1 MNDKYTT
8 FKAKVGIDEIASYL
22 GYKLDRRAGI
32 GRYIEMCL
40 RDGAG
45 RKTDSI
51 IISHPNDKSSQ
62 TYFHRNGSSGG
73 DVISLIRENL
83 GAFSVVGDTE
93 YDMIDAVIDK
103 FTGTDYAFKRE
114 YDLARNASPKS
125 FDSSRYVIEPAAEH
139 FDSVMSY
146 FWQRNIDEETVR
158 VFLPYLVRITDTK
171 AEFKYRNLAFPYRR
185 PGSDSIEGCE
195 LRGYSG
201 FMMKAEGTNSS
212 TAAWIADFSDG
223 NADSVRNVY
232 FFESGYDAMAF
243 YQVNKS
249 RIDLPTSAFV
259 STGGSFSNMQIRKV
273 TDYYAHAR
281 YWDCFDNDKA
291 GILYGIRMEALLNRV
306 TLNIVTTDEG
316 AIIEHRGIKTV
327 KIANDELSL
336 NRVAGEFHLSRHV
349 SVWKA
354 PKGYKDWN
362 DVTMN
367 KPISATVQKTKFQR
381 DEHLRENRIGKK
393 IK

>member
-22 GYKLDRRAGI
+22 GYKLDRRAGV

-40 RDGAG
+40 RDGVG

-73 DVISLIRENL
+73 DVISLIKENL
-83 GAFSVVGDTE
+83 NAFGVVGDTE

-103 FTGTDYAFKRE
+103 FTGTDYTFKRE
-114 YDLARNASPKS
+114 YDLAKSASSKV
-125 FDSSRYVIEPAAEH
+125 FDASRYVIEPAAEH
-139 FDSVMSY
+139 LDSVMSY
-146 FWQRNIDEETVR
+146 FRQRSIDEETVR
-158 VFLPYLVRITDTK
+158 VFLPWLVRITDTK
-171 AEFKYRNLAFPYRR
+171 AEFKYRNLAFPYSQ
-185 PGSDSIEGCE
+185 PGSDTIEGCE
-195 LRGYSG
+195 LRGYGG
-201 FMMKAEGTNSS
+201 FKMKAEGTNSS

-223 NADSVRNVY
+223 HADSVRNVY

-249 RIDLPTSAFV
+249 RIDLPISVFV

-316 AIIEHRGIKTV
+316 AIIEYRGIKTV
-327 KIANDELSL
+327 KITNDELSL

-354 PKGYKDWN
+354 SKGYKDWN

-367 KPISATVQKTKFQR
+367 KPANAIVQKTKFQR
-381 DEHLRENRIGKK
+381 DDNLRENRKK
-393 IK
+393 RPL

>member
-8 FKAKVGIDEIASYL
+8 FKAKVGIDEIASHL
-22 GYKLDRRAGI
+22 GYKLDRRAGV

-40 RDGAG
+40 RNGAG

-73 DVISLIRENL
+73 DVISLIKENL
-83 GAFSVVGDTE
+83 NAFGVAGETE
-93 YDMIDAVIDK
+93 YDIIDAVIDK
-103 FTGTDYAFKRE
+103 FTGTDYTFKRE
-114 YDLARNASPKS
+114 YDLAKSASSKV

-139 FDSVMSY
+139 FDSIMSY
-146 FWQRNIDEETVR
+146 FRQRSIDEETVR
-158 VFLPYLVRITDTK
+158 VFLPYLVRVTDTK
-171 AEFKYRNLAFPYRR
+171 AEFKYRNLAFPYSQ
-185 PGSDSIEGCE
+185 PGSDTIEGCE
-195 LRGYSG
+195 LRGYNG
-201 FMMKAEGTNSS
+201 FKMKAEGTNSS

-223 NADSVRNVY
+223 HDESVRNVY

-249 RIDLPTSAFV
+249 RIDLPTSVFV

-291 GILYGIRMEALLNRV
+291 GILYGIRMEALLNRI
-306 TLNIVTTDEG
+306 TLNIVTIDEG
-316 AIIEHRGIKTV
+316 AIIEHRGIKTI
-327 KIANDELSL
+327 KIANEELSL

-354 PKGYKDWN
+354 PKDYKDWN

-367 KPISATVQKTKFQR
+367 KPINATVQKTKFQR
-381 DEHLRENRIGKK
+381 DEKLRENRKK
-393 IK
+393 RPL

>member
-22 GYKLDRRAGI
+22 GYKLDRRAGV

-40 RDGAG
+40 RDGVG

-73 DVISLIRENL
+73 DVISLIKENL
-83 GAFSVVGDTE
+83 NAFGVVGDTE
-93 YDMIDAVIDK
+93 YNMIDAVIDK
-103 FTGTDYAFKRE
+103 FTGTDYTFKRE
-114 YDLARNASPKS
+114 YDLAKSASSKV
-125 FDSSRYVIEPAAEH
+125 FDASRYVIEPAAEH
-139 FDSVMSY
+139 LDSVMSY
-146 FWQRNIDEETVR
+146 FRQRSIDEETVR
-158 VFLPYLVRITDTK
+158 VFLPWLVRMTDTK
-171 AEFKYRNLAFPYRR
+171 AEFKYRNLAFPYSQ
-185 PGSDSIEGCE
+185 PGSDTIEGCE

-201 FMMKAEGTNSS
+201 FKMKAEGTNSS
-212 TAAWIADFSDG
+212 TAEWIADFSDG
-223 NADSVRNVY
+223 NAESVRNAY

-249 RIDLPTSAFV
+249 RIDLPTSVFV

-291 GILYGIRMEALLNRV
+291 GILYGIRMEALLNRI

-327 KIANDELSL
+327 KISNDELSL
-336 NRVAGEFHLSRHV
+336 NRVAGEFHLTRHV

-367 KPISATVQKTKFQR
+367 KPANTLVQKTKFQR
-381 DEHLRENRIGKK
+381 DENLRENRIKRPL
-393 IK
+393 

>member
-22 GYKLDRRAGI
+22 GYKLDRRAGV

-201 FMMKAEGTNSS
+201 FKMKAEGTNSS

-223 NADSVRNVY
+223 HAESVRNVY
-232 FFESGYDAMAF
+232 FLESGYDAMAF
-243 YQVNKS
+243 YHVNKS
-249 RIDLPTSAFV
+249 RIDLPT
-259 STGGSFSNMQIRKV
+259 
-273 TDYYAHAR
+273 
-281 YWDCFDNDKA
+281 
-291 GILYGIRMEALLNRV
+291 
-306 TLNIVTTDEG
+306 
-316 AIIEHRGIKTV
+316 
-327 KIANDELSL
+327 
-336 NRVAGEFHLSRHV
+336 
-349 SVWKA
+349 
-354 PKGYKDWN
+354 
-362 DVTMN
+362 
-367 KPISATVQKTKFQR
+367 
-381 DEHLRENRIGKK
+381 
-393 IK
+393 

>member
-22 GYKLDRRAGI
+22 GYKLDRKAGI

-73 DVISLIRENL
+73 DVINLIKENL
-83 GAFSVVGDTE
+83 GAFGVVGDTE
-93 YDMIDAVIDK
+93 YAMIDAVIDK
-103 FTGTDYAFKRE
+103 FTGTDYTFHRE
-114 YDLARNASPKS
+114 YDLARNTSPKV

-146 FWQRNIDEETVR
+146 FRQRSIDEKIVR

-171 AEFKYRNLAFPYRR
+171 AKFKYRSLAFPYSQ
-185 PGSDSIEGCE
+185 PGSDTIEGCE
-195 LRGYSG
+195 LRGYNG
-201 FMMKAEGTNSS
+201 FKMKAEGTNSS
-212 TAAWIADFSDG
+212 TAAWIADFSDN
-223 NADSVRNVY
+223 NADCIRNVY
-232 FFESGYDAMAF
+232 LFESGYDAMAF

-249 RIDLPTSAFV
+249 RIDLPTSVFV

-306 TLNIVTTDEG
+306 MLNIVTTDEG

-327 KIANDELSL
+327 KIVNDELSL
-336 NRVAGEFHLSRHV
+336 NRVAGEFHLTRHV

-367 KPISATVQKTKFQR
+367 KPANALVQKTKFQR
-381 DEHLRENRIGKK
+381 NENLRENRKK
-393 IK
+393 GLL

>member
-22 GYKLDRRAGI
+22 GYKLDRRAGV

-73 DVISLIRENL
+73 DVISLIKENL
-83 GAFSVVGDTE
+83 NAFGVVGDTE

-103 FTGTDYAFKRE
+103 FSGTDYTFNRE
-114 YDLARNASPKS
+114 YDFVRNTSPKV
-125 FDSSRYVIEPAAEH
+125 FESSRYVIEPAAEH
-139 FDSVMSY
+139 FDSIISY
-146 FWQRNIDEETVR
+146 FRQRSIDEETVR
-158 VFLPYLVRITDTK
+158 VFLPYLIRITDTK
-171 AEFKYRNLAFPYRR
+171 AEFKYRNLAFPYRQ
-185 PGSDSIEGCE
+185 PGSNIIEGCE

-201 FMMKAEGTNSS
+201 FKMKAEGTNSS

-223 NADSVRNVY
+223 HAESVRNVY

-249 RIDLPTSAFV
+249 RIDLPTSVFV

-291 GILYGIRMEALLNRV
+291 GILYGIRMEALLNRI

-316 AIIEHRGIKTV
+316 SMIEHRGIKTV
-327 KIANDELSL
+327 KISNDELSL

-367 KPISATVQKTKFQR
+367 KPINALVQKTKFQR

>member
-22 GYKLDRRAGI
+22 GYKLDRRAGV

-45 RKTDSI
+45 RKTDSL

-73 DVISLIRENL
+73 DVISLIKENL
-83 GAFSVVGDTE
+83 NAFGVVGDTE

-103 FTGTDYAFKRE
+103 FTGTDYTFKRE
-114 YDLARNASPKS
+114 YDLAKS
-125 FDSSRYVIEPAAEH
+125 TSSKVFDASRYVIEPAAEH
-139 FDSVMSY
+139 LDSVMSY
-146 FWQRNIDEETVR
+146 FRQRSIDEETVR
-158 VFLPYLVRITDTK
+158 VFLPYLIRITDTK
-171 AEFKYRNLAFPYRR
+171 AEFKYRNLAFPYRQ
-185 PGSDSIEGCE
+185 PGSDAIEGCE

-201 FMMKAEGTNSS
+201 FKMKAEGTNSS
-212 TAAWIADFSDG
+212 TAAWIADFSDS
-223 NADSVRNVY
+223 NAESVRNVY

-249 RIDLPTSAFV
+249 RIDLPTSVFV

-327 KIANDELSL
+327 KISNDKLSL

-367 KPISATVQKTKFQR
+367 KSIDALVQKTKFHR
-381 DEHLRENRIGKK
+381 NENLRENRKK
-393 IK
+393 RPL

>member
-51 IISHPNDKSSQ
+51 IISHPNNKSSQ

-73 DVISLIRENL
+73 DVISLIKENL
-83 GAFSVVGDTE
+83 NAFGVVGETE

-103 FTGTDYAFKRE
+103 FTGTDYTFKRE
-114 YDLARNASPKS
+114 YDLAKS
-125 FDSSRYVIEPAAEH
+125 TSSKVFDASRYVIEPAAEH

-146 FWQRNIDEETVR
+146 FRQRSIDEETVR
-158 VFLPYLVRITDTK
+158 VFLPWLVRITDTK
-171 AEFKYRNLAFPYRR
+171 AEFKYRNLAFPYSQ
-185 PGSDSIEGCE
+185 PGSDTIEGCE

-201 FMMKAEGTNSS
+201 FKMKAEGTNSS

-223 NADSVRNVY
+223 NAESVRNVY

-249 RIDLPTSAFV
+249 RIDFPTSVFV

-306 TLNIVTTDEG
+306 TLNIVSTGEG

-327 KIANDELSL
+327 KITNDELSL
-336 NRVAGEFHLSRHV
+336 NRVAGEFHLTRHV

-367 KPISATVQKTKFQR
+367 KPANTLVQKTKFQR
-381 DEHLRENRIGKK
+381 DENLRENRIKRPL
-393 IK
+393 

>member
-22 GYKLDRRAGI
+22 GYKLDRKAGV

-73 DVISLIRENL
+73 DVISLIKENL
-83 GAFSVVGDTE
+83 NAFGVVGETE

-103 FTGTDYAFKRE
+103 FTGTDYTFKHE
-114 YDLARNASPKS
+114 YDLAKS
-125 FDSSRYVIEPAAEH
+125 TSSKVFDASRYIIEPTAEH

-146 FWQRNIDEETVR
+146 FRQRSIDEETVR
-158 VFLPYLVRITDTK
+158 VFLPWLVRMTDTK
-171 AEFKYRNLAFPYRR
+171 AEFKYRNLAFPYRQ
-185 PGSDSIEGCE
+185 PGSDTIEGCE

-201 FMMKAEGTNSS
+201 FKMKAEGTNSS

-223 NADSVRNVY
+223 NDDCVRNVY

-249 RIDLPTSAFV
+249 RIDLPTSVFV

-273 TDYYAHAR
+273 TDYYAHAC

-327 KIANDELSL
+327 KITNDELSL
-336 NRVAGEFHLSRHV
+336 NRVAGEFHLTRHV
-349 SVWKA
+349 FVWKA

-367 KPISATVQKTKFQR
+367 KPANTLVQKTKFQR
-381 DEHLRENRIGKK
+381 DDNLRENRKK
-393 IK
+393 RPL

>member
-22 GYKLDRRAGI
+22 GYKLDRSAGV

-45 RKTDSI
+45 RKSDSI

-73 DVISLIRENL
+73 DVISLIKENL
-83 GAFSVVGDTE
+83 NAFGVVGDTE
-93 YDMIDAVIDK
+93 YNMIDAVIDK
-103 FTGTDYAFKRE
+103 FTGTDYTFKRE
-114 YDLARNASPKS
+114 YDLAKSASSKV
-125 FDSSRYVIEPAAEH
+125 FDASRYVIEPAAEH

-146 FWQRNIDEETVR
+146 FRQRSIDEETVR
-158 VFLPYLVRITDTK
+158 VFLPYLIRITDTK
-171 AEFKYRNLAFPYRR
+171 AEFKYRNLAFPYRQ
-185 PGSDSIEGCE
+185 PGSDAIEGCE

-201 FMMKAEGTNSS
+201 FKMKAEGTNSS
-212 TAAWIADFSDG
+212 TAAWIADFSDS
-223 NADSVRNVY
+223 NAESVRNVY

-249 RIDLPTSAFV
+249 RIDLPTSVFV

-327 KIANDELSL
+327 KISNDKLSL

-367 KPISATVQKTKFQR
+367 KSIDALVQKTKFHR
-381 DEHLRENRIGKK
+381 NENLRENRKK
-393 IK
+393 RPL

>member
-22 GYKLDRRAGI
+22 GYKLDRRAGV

-45 RKTDSI
+45 RKSDSI

-73 DVISLIRENL
+73 DVISLIKKNL
-83 GAFSVVGDTE
+83 GAFGVVGDTE

-103 FTGTDYAFKRE
+103 FTGTDYTFKRE
-114 YDLARNASPKS
+114 YDLAKS
-125 FDSSRYVIEPAAEH
+125 TSSKVFDSSRYVIEPAAEH

-146 FWQRNIDEETVR
+146 FRQRSINEETVR
-158 VFLPYLVRITDTK
+158 VFLPYLIRITDTK
-171 AEFKYRNLAFPYRR
+171 AEFKYRNLAFPYRQ
-185 PGSDSIEGCE
+185 PGSDTIEGCE

-201 FMMKAEGTNSS
+201 FKMKAEGTNSS
-212 TAAWIADFSDG
+212 TAAWIADLSDG
-223 NADSVRNVY
+223 HAESVRNVY

-249 RIDLPTSAFV
+249 RIDLPTSVFV
-259 STGGSFSNMQIRKV
+259 STGGSFSNMQICKV
-273 TDYYAHAR
+273 TGYYAHAR

-291 GILYGIRMEALLNRV
+291 GILYGIRMEAFLNRII
-306 TLNIVTTDEG
+306 LNIVTTDEG
-316 AIIEHRGIKTV
+316 AIIEHRSIKTV

-336 NRVAGEFHLSRHV
+336 NRVASEFHLLRHV

-367 KPISATVQKTKFQR
+367 KPANAIVQKTKFQR
-381 DEHLRENRIGKK
+381 DDNLRENRKK
-393 IK
+393 RPL

>member
-22 GYKLDRRAGI
+22 GYKLDRKAGV

-73 DVISLIRENL
+73 DVISLIKENL
-83 GAFSVVGDTE
+83 NTFGVVGETE

-103 FTGTDYAFKRE
+103 FTGTDYTFKRE
-114 YDLARNASPKS
+114 YDLAKS
-125 FDSSRYVIEPAAEH
+125 TSSKIFDASRYVIEPAAEH

-146 FWQRNIDEETVR
+146 FRQRSIDEETVR

-171 AEFKYRNLAFPYRR
+171 AEFKYRNLAFPYSQ
-185 PGSDSIEGCE
+185 PGSDTIEGCE

-201 FMMKAEGTNSS
+201 FKMKAEGTNSS

-223 NADSVRNVY
+223 NAESVRNVY

-249 RIDLPTSAFV
+249 RIDLPTSVFV

-281 YWDCFDNDKA
+281 YWECFDNDKA

-306 TLNIVTTDEG
+306 TLNIVSTGEG

-327 KIANDELSL
+327 KITNDELSL
-336 NRVAGEFHLSRHV
+336 NRVAGEFHLTRHV

-367 KPISATVQKTKFQR
+367 KPATAIVQKTKFQR
-381 DEHLRENRIGKK
+381 DDNLRENRKK
-393 IK
+393 RPL

>member
-22 GYKLDRRAGI
+22 GYKLDRKAGV

-73 DVISLIRENL
+73 DVISLIKENL
-83 GAFSVVGDTE
+83 NTFGVVGETE

-103 FTGTDYAFKRE
+103 FTGTDYTFKRE
-114 YDLARNASPKS
+114 YDLAKS
-125 FDSSRYVIEPAAEH
+125 TSSKIFDDSRYVIEPAAKH

-146 FWQRNIDEETVR
+146 FRQRSIDEETVR

-171 AEFKYRNLAFPYRR
+171 AEFKYRNLAFPYSQ
-185 PGSDSIEGCE
+185 PGSDTIEGCE

-201 FMMKAEGTNSS
+201 FKMKAEGTNSS

-223 NADSVRNVY
+223 NAESVRNVY

-249 RIDLPTSAFV
+249 RIDLPTSVFV

-281 YWDCFDNDKA
+281 YWECFDNDKS

-306 TLNIVTTDEG
+306 TLNIVSTGEG

-327 KIANDELSL
+327 KITNDELSL
-336 NRVAGEFHLSRHV
+336 NRVAGEFHLTRHV

-367 KPISATVQKTKFQR
+367 KPANTLVQKTKFQR
-381 DEHLRENRIGKK
+381 DENLRENRIKRPL
-393 IK
+393 

>member
-22 GYKLDRRAGI
+22 GYKLDRRAGV

-40 RDGAG
+40 RDGVG

-73 DVISLIRENL
+73 DVISLIKENL
-83 GAFSVVGDTE
+83 NAFGVVGETE

-103 FTGTDYAFKRE
+103 FTGTDYTFKRE
-114 YDLARNASPKS
+114 YDLAKSASSKV
-125 FDSSRYVIEPAAEH
+125 FDASRYVIEPAAEH
-139 FDSVMSY
+139 LDSVMSY
-146 FWQRNIDEETVR
+146 FRQRSIDEETVR
-158 VFLPYLVRITDTK
+158 VFLPWLVRITDTK
-171 AEFKYRNLAFPYRR
+171 AEFKYRNLAFPYSQ
-185 PGSDSIEGCE
+185 PGSDTIEGCE
-195 LRGYSG
+195 LRGYGG
-201 FMMKAEGTNSS
+201 FKMKAEGTNSS

-223 NADSVRNVY
+223 HADSVRNVY

-249 RIDLPTSAFV
+249 RIDLPISVFV

-316 AIIEHRGIKTV
+316 AIIEYRGIKTV
-327 KIANDELSL
+327 KITNDELSL

-354 PKGYKDWN
+354 SKGYKDWN

-367 KPISATVQKTKFQR
+367 KPANAIVQKTKFQR
-381 DEHLRENRIGKK
+381 DDNLRENRKK
-393 IK
+393 RPL

>member
-22 GYKLDRRAGI
+22 GYKLDRRAGV

-40 RDGAG
+40 RDGVG

-73 DVISLIRENL
+73 DVISLIKENL
-83 GAFSVVGDTE
+83 NAFGVVGDTE
-93 YDMIDAVIDK
+93 YNMIDAVIDK
-103 FTGTDYAFKRE
+103 FTGTDYTFKRE
-114 YDLARNASPKS
+114 YDLAKS
-125 FDSSRYVIEPAAEH
+125 TSSKVFDASRYVIEPAAEH
-139 FDSVMSY
+139 FDSIMSY
-146 FWQRNIDEETVR
+146 FRQRSIDEETVS

-171 AEFKYRNLAFPYRR
+171 AEFKYRNLAFPYSQ
-185 PGSDSIEGCE
+185 PGSDTIEGCE

-201 FMMKAEGTNSS
+201 FKMKAEGTNSS

-223 NADSVRNVY
+223 NAESVRNVY

-243 YQVNKS
+243 FQVNKS
-249 RIDLPTSAFV
+249 RIDLPTSVFV

-291 GILYGIRMEALLNRV
+291 GILYGIRMEALLNRI
-306 TLNIVTTDEG
+306 TLNIVSTDGG
-316 AIIEHRGIKTV
+316 AIIEYRGIKTV

-349 SVWKA
+349 SVLKA

>member
-22 GYKLDRRAGI
+22 GYKLDRRAGV

-45 RKTDSI
+45 RKSDSI

-73 DVISLIRENL
+73 DVISLIKENL
-83 GAFSVVGDTE
+83 NAFGVVGDTE
-93 YDMIDAVIDK
+93 YNMIDAVIDK
-103 FTGTDYAFKRE
+103 FTGTDYTFKRE
-114 YDLARNASPKS
+114 YDLAKSASSKV
-125 FDSSRYVIEPAAEH
+125 FDASRYVIEPAAEH

-146 FWQRNIDEETVR
+146 FWQRSIDEETVR

-171 AEFKYRNLAFPYRR
+171 AEFKYRNLAFPYRQ
-185 PGSDSIEGCE
+185 PGSDVIEGCE

-201 FMMKAEGTNSS
+201 FKMKAEGTNSS

-223 NADSVRNVY
+223 HADSVRNVY

-249 RIDLPTSAFV
+249 RIDLPTSVFV

-327 KIANDELSL
+327 KISNDMLSL

-367 KPISATVQKTKFQR
+367 KSIDALVQKTKFHR
-381 DEHLRENRIGKK
+381 NENLRENRKK
-393 IK
+393 RPL

>member
-1 MNDKYTT
+1 MLFLAVHHD
-8 FKAKVGIDEIASYL
+8 FQGMLEAHMA
-22 GYKLDRRAGI
+22 YKLCFLDSRHAVEDFFLEHAIACI
-32 GRYIEMCL
+32 GVNGKIADTEGSEVL
-40 RDGAG
+40 ED
-45 RKTDSI
+45 
-51 IISHPNDKSSQ
+51 
-62 TYFHRNGSSGG
+62 GSSGG
-73 DVISLIRENL
+73 DVISLIKENL
-83 GAFSVVGDTE
+83 NAFGVVGNSE
-93 YDMIDAVIDK
+93 YDIIDAVIDK
-103 FTGTDYAFKRE
+103 FTGTDYTFKRE
-114 YDLARNASPKS
+114 YDLAKS
-125 FDSSRYVIEPAAEH
+125 TSSKIFDASRYVIEPAAEH

-146 FWQRNIDEETVR
+146 FRQRSIDEETVR
-158 VFLPYLVRITDTK
+158 VFLPYLIRITDTK
-171 AEFKYRNLAFPYRR
+171 AEFKYRNLAFPYRQ
-185 PGSDSIEGCE
+185 PGSDTIEGCE

-201 FMMKAEGTNSS
+201 FKMKSEGTNSS

-223 NADSVRNVY
+223 YADSVRNVY

-249 RIDLPTSAFV
+249 RIDLPTSVFV

-291 GILYGIRMEALLNRV
+291 GILYGIRMEALLNRI

-327 KIANDELSL
+327 KFANDELSL

-367 KPISATVQKTKFQR
+367 KPANALVQKTKFQR
-381 DEHLRENRIGKK
+381 NDNLKENRKK
-393 IK
+393 RPL

>member
-22 GYKLDRRAGI
+22 GYKLDRRAGV

-40 RDGAG
+40 RNGAG

-73 DVISLIRENL
+73 DVISLIKENL
-83 GAFSVVGDTE
+83 NAFGVVGETE

-103 FTGTDYAFKRE
+103 FTGTDYTFKRE
-114 YDLARNASPKS
+114 YDLAKS
-125 FDSSRYVIEPAAEH
+125 TSSKIFDASRYVIEPAAEH

-146 FWQRNIDEETVR
+146 FRQRSIDEETVR
-158 VFLPYLVRITDTK
+158 VFLPWLVRITDTK
-171 AEFKYRNLAFPYRR
+171 AEFKYRNLAFPYRQ
-185 PGSDSIEGCE
+185 PGSDTIEGCE

-201 FMMKAEGTNSS
+201 FKMKVEGTNSS

-223 NADSVRNVY
+223 NTESVRNVY

-249 RIDLPTSAFV
+249 RIDLPTSVFV

-306 TLNIVTTDEG
+306 TLNIVSTGEG

-327 KIANDELSL
+327 KITNDELSL
-336 NRVAGEFHLSRHV
+336 NRVAGEFHLTRHV

-367 KPISATVQKTKFQR
+367 KPANTLVQKTKFQR
-381 DEHLRENRIGKK
+381 DENLRENRIKRPL
-393 IK
+393 

>member
-22 GYKLDRRAGI
+22 GYKLDRRAGV

-40 RDGAG
+40 RDGVG

-73 DVISLIRENL
+73 DVISLIKENL
-83 GAFSVVGDTE
+83 GAFGVVGDTE
-93 YDMIDAVIDK
+93 YDMIDAVINK
-103 FTGTDYAFKRE
+103 FTGTDYTFKRE
-114 YDLARNASPKS
+114 YDLAKSASSKV
-125 FDSSRYVIEPAAEH
+125 FDASRYVIEPAAEH
-139 FDSVMSY
+139 LDSVMSY
-146 FWQRNIDEETVR
+146 FRQRSIDEETVR
-158 VFLPYLVRITDTK
+158 VFLPWLVRITDTK
-171 AEFKYRNLAFPYRR
+171 AEFKYRNLAFPYSQ
-185 PGSDSIEGCE
+185 PGSDTIEGCE
-195 LRGYSG
+195 LRGYGG
-201 FMMKAEGTNSS
+201 FKMKAEGTNSS

-223 NADSVRNVY
+223 HADSVRNVY

-249 RIDLPTSAFV
+249 RIDLPISVFV

-316 AIIEHRGIKTV
+316 AIIEYRGIKTV
-327 KIANDELSL
+327 KITNDELSL

-354 PKGYKDWN
+354 SKGYKDWN

-367 KPISATVQKTKFQR
+367 KPANAIVQKTKFQR
-381 DEHLRENRIGKK
+381 DDNLRENRKK
-393 IK
+393 RPL

>member
-22 GYKLDRRAGI
+22 GYKLDRRAGV

-40 RDGAG
+40 RNGAG

-73 DVISLIRENL
+73 DVISLIKENL
-83 GAFSVVGDTE
+83 GAFGVVGDTE
-93 YDMIDAVIDK
+93 YDMIDAVINK
-103 FTGTDYAFKRE
+103 FTGTDYTFKRE
-114 YDLARNASPKS
+114 YDLAKSASSKV
-125 FDSSRYVIEPAAEH
+125 FDASRYVIEPAAEH
-139 FDSVMSY
+139 LDSVMSY
-146 FWQRNIDEETVR
+146 FRQRSIDEETVR
-158 VFLPYLVRITDTK
+158 VFLPWLVRITDTK
-171 AEFKYRNLAFPYRR
+171 AEFKYRNLAFPYSQ
-185 PGSDSIEGCE
+185 PGSDTIEGCE
-195 LRGYSG
+195 LRGYGG
-201 FMMKAEGTNSS
+201 FKMKAEGTNSS

-223 NADSVRNVY
+223 HADSVRNVY

-249 RIDLPTSAFV
+249 RIDLPISVFV

-316 AIIEHRGIKTV
+316 AIIEYRGIKTV
-327 KIANDELSL
+327 KITNDELSL

-354 PKGYKDWN
+354 SKGYKDWN

-367 KPISATVQKTKFQR
+367 KPANAIVQKTKFQR
-381 DEHLRENRIGKK
+381 DDNLRENRKK
-393 IK
+393 RPL

>member
-22 GYKLDRRAGI
+22 GYKLDRRAGV

-40 RDGAG
+40 RDGVG

-73 DVISLIRENL
+73 DVISLIKENL
-83 GAFSVVGDTE
+83 NAFGVVGDTE
-93 YDMIDAVIDK
+93 FDMIDAVIDK
-103 FTGTDYAFKRE
+103 FTGTDYTFKRE
-114 YDLARNASPKS
+114 YDLAKSASSKV
-125 FDSSRYVIEPAAEH
+125 FDASRYVIEPAAEH
-139 FDSVMSY
+139 LDSVMSY
-146 FWQRNIDEETVR
+146 FRLRSIDEETVR
-158 VFLPYLVRITDTK
+158 VFLPWLVRITDTK
-171 AEFKYRNLAFPYRR
+171 AEFKYRNLAFPYSQ
-185 PGSDSIEGCE
+185 PGSDTIEGCE
-195 LRGYSG
+195 LRGYGG
-201 FMMKAEGTNSS
+201 FKMKAEGTNSS

-223 NADSVRNVY
+223 HADSVRNAY

-249 RIDLPTSAFV
+249 RIDLPISVFV

-316 AIIEHRGIKTV
+316 AIIEYRGIKTV
-327 KIANDELSL
+327 KITNDELSL

-354 PKGYKDWN
+354 SKGYKDWN

-367 KPISATVQKTKFQR
+367 KPANAIVQKTKFQR
-381 DEHLRENRIGKK
+381 DDNLRENRKK
-393 IK
+393 RPL

>member
-22 GYKLDRRAGI
+22 GYKLDRRAGV

-40 RDGAG
+40 RDGTG

-73 DVISLIRENL
+73 DVIGLIKENL
-83 GAFSVVGDTE
+83 NAFGVVGDTE

-103 FTGTDYAFKRE
+103 FTGTDYTFKRE
-114 YDLARNASPKS
+114 YDLAKS
-125 FDSSRYVIEPAAEH
+125 TSSKIFDASRYVIEPAAEH

-146 FWQRNIDEETVR
+146 FRQRSIDEETVR

-171 AEFKYRNLAFPYRR
+171 AEFKYRNLAFPYRQ
-185 PGSDSIEGCE
+185 PGSDTIEGCE

-201 FMMKAEGTNSS
+201 FKMKAEGTNSS
-212 TAAWIADFSDG
+212 TAAWTADFSDG

-249 RIDLPTSAFV
+249 RIDLPTSVFV

-306 TLNIVTTDEG
+306 TLNIVSTDEG
-316 AIIEHRGIKTV
+316 AIIEHLGIKTV

-336 NRVAGEFHLSRHV
+336 NRVAGEFHLSRYV
-349 SVWKA
+349 SIWKA

-367 KPISATVQKTKFQR
+367 KPANTLVQKTKFQR
-381 DEHLRENRIGKK
+381 DDNLREKRKK
-393 IK
+393 RPL

>member
-22 GYKLDRRAGI
+22 GYKLDRRAGV

-45 RKTDSI
+45 RKSDSI

-73 DVISLIRENL
+73 DVISLIKENL
-83 GAFSVVGDTE
+83 NAFGVVGDTE
-93 YDMIDAVIDK
+93 YNMIDAVIDK
-103 FTGTDYAFKRE
+103 FTGTDYTFKRE
-114 YDLARNASPKS
+114 YDLAKSASSKV
-125 FDSSRYVIEPAAEH
+125 FDASRYVIEPAAEH

-146 FWQRNIDEETVR
+146 FRQRSIDEETVR
-158 VFLPYLVRITDTK
+158 VFLPYLIRITDTK
-171 AEFKYRNLAFPYRR
+171 AEFKYRNLAFPYRQ
-185 PGSDSIEGCE
+185 PGSDAIEGCE

-201 FMMKAEGTNSS
+201 FKMKAEGTNSS
-212 TAAWIADFSDG
+212 TAAWIADFSDS
-223 NADSVRNVY
+223 NAESVRNVY

-249 RIDLPTSAFV
+249 RIDLPTSVFV

-327 KIANDELSL
+327 KISNDKLSL

-367 KPISATVQKTKFQR
+367 KSIDALVQKTKFHR
-381 DEHLRENRIGKK
+381 NENLRENRKK
-393 IK
+393 RPL

>member
-8 FKAKVGIDEIASYL
+8 FKAKVGIDEIASHL
-22 GYKLDRRAGI
+22 GYKLDRRAGV

-73 DVISLIRENL
+73 DVISLIKENL
-83 GAFSVVGDTE
+83 NAFGVAGETE
-93 YDMIDAVIDK
+93 YDIIDAVIDK
-103 FTGTDYAFKRE
+103 FTGTDYTFKRE
-114 YDLARNASPKS
+114 YDLAKSASSKV

-139 FDSVMSY
+139 FDSIMSY
-146 FWQRNIDEETVR
+146 FRQRSIDEETVR
-158 VFLPYLVRITDTK
+158 VFLPYLVRVTDTK
-171 AEFKYRNLAFPYRR
+171 AEFKYRNLAFPYSQ
-185 PGSDSIEGCE
+185 PGSDTIEGCE
-195 LRGYSG
+195 LRGYNG
-201 FMMKAEGTNSS
+201 FKMKAEGTNSS

-223 NADSVRNVY
+223 HDESVRNVY

-249 RIDLPTSAFV
+249 RIDLPTSVFV

-291 GILYGIRMEALLNRV
+291 GILYGIRMEALLNRI
-306 TLNIVTTDEG
+306 TLNIVTIDEG
-316 AIIEHRGIKTV
+316 AIIEHRGIKTI
-327 KIANDELSL
+327 KIANEELSL

-354 PKGYKDWN
+354 PKDYKDWN

-367 KPISATVQKTKFQR
+367 KPINATVQKTKFQR
-381 DEHLRENRIGKK
+381 DEKLRENRKK
-393 IK
+393 RPL

>member
-22 GYKLDRRAGI
+22 GYKLDRRAGV

-40 RDGAG
+40 RNGAG

-73 DVISLIRENL
+73 DVISLIKENL
-83 GAFSVVGDTE
+83 NAFGVVGDTE

-103 FTGTDYAFKRE
+103 FTGTDYTFKRE
-114 YDLARNASPKS
+114 YDLAKSASSKV
-125 FDSSRYVIEPAAEH
+125 FDASRYVIEPAAEH
-139 FDSVMSY
+139 LDSVMSY
-146 FWQRNIDEETVR
+146 FRQRSIDEETVR
-158 VFLPYLVRITDTK
+158 VFLPWLVRITDTK
-171 AEFKYRNLAFPYRR
+171 AEFKYRNLAFPYSQ
-185 PGSDSIEGCE
+185 PGSDTIEGCE

-201 FMMKAEGTNSS
+201 FKMKAEGTNSS

-223 NADSVRNVY
+223 HAESVRNVY

-249 RIDLPTSAFV
+249 RIDLPISVFV

-316 AIIEHRGIKTV
+316 AIIEYRGIKTV
-327 KIANDELSL
+327 KITNDELSL

-354 PKGYKDWN
+354 SKGYKDWN

-367 KPISATVQKTKFQR
+367 KPANAIVQKTKFQR
-381 DEHLRENRIGKK
+381 DDNLRENRKK
-393 IK
+393 RPL

>member
-22 GYKLDRRAGI
+22 GYKLDRRAGV

-40 RDGAG
+40 RNGAG

-73 DVISLIRENL
+73 DVISLIKENL
-83 GAFSVVGDTE
+83 GAFGVVGDTE
-93 YDMIDAVIDK
+93 NDMIDAVIDK
-103 FTGTDYAFKRE
+103 FTGTDYTFKRE
-114 YDLARNASPKS
+114 YDLAKSASSKV
-125 FDSSRYVIEPAAEH
+125 FDASRYVIEPAAEH
-139 FDSVMSY
+139 LDSVMSY
-146 FWQRNIDEETVR
+146 FRQRSIDEETVR
-158 VFLPYLVRITDTK
+158 VFLPWLVRITDAK
-171 AEFKYRNLAFPYRR
+171 AEFKYRNLAFPYSQ
-185 PGSDSIEGCE
+185 PGSDTIEGCE

-201 FMMKAEGTNSS
+201 FKMKAEGTNSS

-223 NADSVRNVY
+223 HDESVRNVY

-249 RIDLPTSAFV
+249 RIDLPTSVFV

-291 GILYGIRMEALLNRV
+291 GILYGIRMEALLNRI

-316 AIIEHRGIKTV
+316 VIIEHRGIKTV

-349 SVWKA
+349 SVRKA

-367 KPISATVQKTKFQR
+367 KPINALNQKTKFQR
-381 DEHLRENRIGKK
+381 DEKLRENRKK
-393 IK
+393 RPL

>member
-22 GYKLDRRAGI
+22 GYKLDRSAGV

-45 RKTDSI
+45 RKSDSI

-73 DVISLIRENL
+73 DVISLIKENL
-83 GAFSVVGDTE
+83 NAFGVVGDTE
-93 YDMIDAVIDK
+93 YNMIDAVIDK
-103 FTGTDYAFKRE
+103 FTGTDYTFKRE
-114 YDLARNASPKS
+114 YDLAKSASSKV
-125 FDSSRYVIEPAAEH
+125 FDASRYVIEPAAEH

-146 FWQRNIDEETVR
+146 FRQRSIDEETVR
-158 VFLPYLVRITDTK
+158 VFLPYLIRITDTK
-171 AEFKYRNLAFPYRR
+171 AEFKYRNLAFPYRQ
-185 PGSDSIEGCE
+185 PGSDAIEGCE

-201 FMMKAEGTNSS
+201 FKMKAEGTNSS
-212 TAAWIADFSDG
+212 TAAWIADFSDS
-223 NADSVRNVY
+223 NAESVRNVY

-249 RIDLPTSAFV
+249 RIDLPTSVFV

-273 TDYYAHAR
+273 TDYYAHGR

-327 KIANDELSL
+327 KISNDELSL
-336 NRVAGEFHLSRHV
+336 NRVAGEFYLSRHV

-367 KPISATVQKTKFQR
+367 KSIDALVQKTKFHR
-381 DEHLRENRIGKK
+381 NENLRENRKK
-393 IK
+393 RPL

>member
-8 FKAKVGIDEIASYL
+8 FKAKVGIDEIASHL
-22 GYKLDRRAGI
+22 GYKLDRRAGV

-73 DVISLIRENL
+73 DVISLIKENL
-83 GAFSVVGDTE
+83 NAFGVAGETE
-93 YDMIDAVIDK
+93 YDIINAVIDK
-103 FTGTDYAFKRE
+103 FTGTDYTFKRE
-114 YDLARNASPKS
+114 YDLAKSASSKV

-139 FDSVMSY
+139 FDSIMSY
-146 FWQRNIDEETVR
+146 FRQRSIDEETVR
-158 VFLPYLVRITDTK
+158 VFLPYLVRVTDTK
-171 AEFKYRNLAFPYRR
+171 AEFKYRNLAFPYSQ
-185 PGSDSIEGCE
+185 PGSDTIEGCE
-195 LRGYSG
+195 LRGYNG
-201 FMMKAEGTNSS
+201 FKMKAEGTNSS
-212 TAAWIADFSDG
+212 TAAWIADFSDS
-223 NADSVRNVY
+223 NAESVRNVY

-249 RIDLPTSAFV
+249 RIDLPTSVFV

-327 KIANDELSL
+327 KISNDKLSL

-367 KPISATVQKTKFQR
+367 KSIDALVQKTKFHR
-381 DEHLRENRIGKK
+381 NENLRENRKK
-393 IK
+393 RPL